1 MMNNMQIQMA
11 HFKFKL
17 ALYIYLFARLL
28 MLPEQVVED
37 STVLLVNPLHLVDV
51 LSHLL
56 HSNQGLNQM
65 LVLVRVWIS

>member
-1 MMNNMQIQMA
+1 
-11 HFKFKL
+11 
-17 ALYIYLFARLL
+17 

-37 STVLLVNPLHLVDV
+37 STVLLVNSLHLVDV